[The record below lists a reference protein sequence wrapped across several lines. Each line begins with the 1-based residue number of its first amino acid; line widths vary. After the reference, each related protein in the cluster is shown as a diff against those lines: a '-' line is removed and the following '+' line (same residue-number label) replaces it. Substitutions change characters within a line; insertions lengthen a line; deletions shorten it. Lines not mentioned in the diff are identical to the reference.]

1 VTLAVAATNNT
12 CDDAVVGNTEVL
24 YPLHDTLGSVIG
36 LVRAGDGELVEK
48 VSYDPYGQTYFERP
62 EPDPNDPN
70 LTIWTRTDSTGLN
83 PWPTSAYG
91 NPFLWTG
98 QRHDAGVGLYHFMY
112 CSYSPRLGR
121 WMQRD
126 PLRYID
132 GVNLYS
138 YVGNI
143 PLYFTDPY
151 GLVSGTKNHI
161 YPLYLGG
168 HPDQPLR
175 DHPEE
180 KHHKIFHE
188 SLSKQG
194 YPMGKRGRQK
204 WRDASDAERRRALD
218 QALQDSGD
226 PRYQGENGKKN
237 RDKDLNDATSDDYEP
252 APGDNNTDL
261 RKNSK
266 KHKSEQMRERRKR
279 AKERDRLRPNG
290 GSGSGG
296 GGKGGRPRGEVARSG
311 FITSSQ
317 ACSYIS
323 LRQR

>member
-1 VTLAVAATNNT
+1 
-12 CDDAVVGNTEVL
+12 
-24 YPLHDTLGSVIG
+24 
-36 LVRAGDGELVEK
+36 
-48 VSYDPYGQTYFERP
+48 
-62 EPDPNDPN
+62 
-70 LTIWTRTDSTGLN
+70 
-83 PWPTSAYG
+83 
-91 NPFLWTG
+91 
-98 QRHDAGVGLYHFMY
+98 
-112 CSYSPRLGR
+112 
-121 WMQRD
+121 
-126 PLRYID
+126 
-132 GVNLYS
+132 VNLYS

-252 APGDNNTDL
+252 APGENNTDL

-266 KHKSEQMRERRKR
+266 NHKSEQMRERGSVPRKETGCVQMVAAVPVVA
-279 AKERDRLRPNG
+279 AKVVVLVEKLLVWL
-290 GSGSGG
+290 S
-296 GGKGGRPRGEVARSG
+296 
-311 FITSSQ
+311 
-317 ACSYIS
+317 
-323 LRQR
+323 